1 MTIRVLVVDDS
12 SFFRRQIQKLITQ
25 DPALEVVGTAV
36 DGKDAIA
43 KVRALKPDVVT
54 MDIEMPV
61 MDGIEATRGIMRRF
75 PLPILIFSSLATE
88 GAQATFDA
96 LDAGAV
102 DFIPKR
108 FEDISRNRDEVQKI
122 LCSKLSTIA
131 RHGIPSPGKK
141 IPGPSSLLK
150 KIVRVGAVPV
160 VENTVKIG
168 GVTGPAKKGSYKLV
182 AIGTSTGGPVAL
194 QEILTKLPENFP
206 LPIVLVQHMP
216 ATFTPAFAKRL
227 DQICDIHVKEAEQGD
242 TLSAG
247 TAYLAPGGKQME
259 IRGRGNQ
266 LSIDIS
272 ESEPGLTYKPS
283 VDVTFSSIASTLK
296 NQVLAI
302 ILTGMGADGCKG
314 SIALKQAGSTIW
326 AQDKDSSVV
335 YGMPAAVF
343 DAGIADKVLPLKDV
357 SSHIIKQV

>member
-1 MTIRVLVVDDS
+1 MVIRVLVVDDS
-12 SFFRRQIQKLITQ
+12 SFFRRQIQKLISQ
-25 DPALEVVGTAV
+25 DSALEVVGTAV
-36 DGKDAIA
+36 DGKDAIE
-43 KVRALKPDVVT
+43 KVRSLKPDVVT

-61 MDGIEATRGIMRRF
+61 MDGIESTRKIMRRF
-75 PLPILIFSSLATE
+75 PIPILIFSSLSTD

-108 FEDISRNRDEVQKI
+108 FEDISRNRDEIQKT
-122 LCSKLSTIA
+122 LCAKISSIA
-131 RHGIPSPGKK
+131 RHGLPLQRKK
-141 IPGPSSLLK
+141 IPVSPTLSK
-150 KIVRVGAVPV
+150 KITISAITPV
-160 VENTVKIG
+160 IENPIKIG
-168 GVTGPAKKGSYKLV
+168 GGTSISRKGSYKLV

-194 QEILTKLPENFP
+194 QEILTKLPKNFP
-206 LPIVLVQHMP
+206 LPIVMVQHMP

-227 DQICDIHVKEAEQGD
+227 DQICDINVKEAEQGD
-242 TLSAG
+242 SLSAG

-259 IRGRGNQ
+259 IRGRGSQ

-283 VDVTFSSIASTLK
+283 VDVTFSSIANTLK

-314 SIALKQAGSTIW
+314 SIALKRAGSTIW
-326 AQDKDSSVV
+326 AQDKASCVV

-343 DAGIADKVLPLKDV
+343 DAGVTDKVLPLKDV
-357 SSHIIKQV
+357 SSQIIKYV